1 HQKLIGSLTDGD
13 LRRGFIGGLGL
24 DDNIL
29 NFIQKEPVFI
39 KENEYSIQLLETLK
53 RRNLKIIPIMDE
65 KGIILDVLN
74 FRTHSTLIPANAL
87 LMAGGVG
94 KRLRPLTDHMPKPL
108 LKVGDK
114 PIIEYNIDRLINV
127 GIKRI
132 TLSVNYLAEQL
143 EAYFGDGSPKGI
155 QIDYVRE
162 EKPLGTIGSI

>member
-1 HQKLIGSLTDGD
+1 
-13 LRRGFIGGLGL
+13 
-24 DDNIL
+24 
-29 NFIQKEPVFI
+29 FIQNKPVFI
-39 KENEYSIQLLETLK
+39 RKKEYSLPRLDELK
-53 RRNLKIIPIMDE
+53 KRNLKIIPILDE
-65 KGIILDVLN
+65 EGVVLDLLN
-74 FRTHSTLIPANAL
+74 FRTHSTLIPATAV
-87 LMAGGVG
+87 LMAGGRG
-94 KRLRPLTDHMPKPL
+94 KRLQPLTDHVPKPL

-143 EAYFGDGSPKGI
+143 EEYFGDGSPKGI